1 MNKKNLIAGGIGV
14 VLAGLATTGLIGWQ
28 AEHRRAEALEM
39 QVAELQR
46 QEKRSAVDRSVS
58 AQMEEIAFEQKIIS
72 DEQREN
78 ALQQTRVANEMRERS
93 EIERHNALIAERNA
107 VASEK
112 KALEASALA
121 ESQRQI
127 AEHQRI
133 QAELAKSIADT
144 MSYIALARSL
154 GSLSSIQAQVGNTEL
169 ADLLAYSSY
178 HFANR
183 YQGDIFYPAIFQS
196 LMTASQS
203 MRSWPMH
210 NGSVMGWAYMSKND
224 DRMVTISTYGEIMM
238 HKKVGDVLQSQT
250 LLNDK
255 TYDFRDLFIEDNMIY
270 AISRS
275 GHLVII
281 DQDETRILPLPD
293 LDFPMKITIMDD
305 NSLLLVG
312 DRGIAIYDKQR
323 KMVVNTRELPFKL
336 TTVARY
342 DYLPLLFDDQGRQHL
357 VKNINELET
366 SDVPFQGKVTAFAS
380 SKNTKQRAYGMSDG
394 TIYLYNERNGK
405 ITKLE
410 GHLSRISKLK
420 MNGPSLYS
428 SSYDNSVRLWNTS
441 SEKIDPMTL
450 ISTNSW
456 IMDFSFDSSKQYAW
470 IGDYNGNLHEV
481 LLSVPMMVERI
492 SKKLKRNFTQ
502 EEWNYYIGENVT
514 FEKFKK

>member
-1 MNKKNLIAGGIGV
+1 M
-14 VLAGLATTGLIGWQ
+14 LAGLAATGLVGWQ
-28 AEHRRAEALEM
+28 AEHRRAEDLEK

-46 QEKRSAVDRSVS
+46 HEKRSAVDRSVS
-58 AQMEEIAFEQKIIS
+58 AQMEKIAFEQKIIS

-78 ALQQTRVANEMRERS
+78 AIQQTRVANEMRERS

-144 MSYIALARSL
+144 MSYVALARSL
-154 GSLSSIQAQVGNTEL
+154 GSLSSLQAQVGNTEL

-183 YQGDIFYPAIFQS
+183 YQGDIYYPAIFQS

-203 MRSWPMH
+203 MRSWPIH
-210 NGSVMGWAYMSKND
+210 NGSIRGWAYMSDND

-238 HKKVGDVLQSQT
+238 HKKVGEELQSQT
-250 LLNDK
+250 LLSDK
-255 TYDFRDLFIEDNMIY
+255 TFDFRDLFVVDNVIY

-275 GHLVII
+275 GHLVTI
-281 DQDETRILPLPD
+281 DQGETRILPLPD
-293 LDFPMKITIMDD
+293 LDFPMKITMMGDH
-305 NSLLLVG
+305 NLLLVG
-312 DRGIAIYDKQR
+312 EHGLALYDKQR
-323 KMVVNTRELPFKL
+323 GLVVNTRELPFKL
-336 TTVARY
+336 TTMALY
-342 DYLPLLFDDQGRQHL
+342 NNLPLLFDDQGRQHL
-357 VKNINELET
+357 VKSIHDLET
-366 SDVPFQGKVTAFAS
+366 SDVPFKGKVTAFAS
-380 SKNTKQRAYGMSDG
+380 SKNTRQRAYGMSDG

-405 ITKLE
+405 MTKLE

-420 MNGPSLYS
+420 INGSSLYS
-428 SSYDNSVRLWNTS
+428 SSYDNSVRLWNTN

-456 IMDFSFDSSKQYAW
+456 IMDLGFDSSKRYAW

-481 LLSVPMMVERI
+481 LLSVPEMVERI
-492 SKKLKRNFTQ
+492 NKKLKRNFTQ
-502 EEWNYYIGENVT
+502 EEWNYYIGNNVPY
-514 FEKFKK
+514 ESFKK

>member
-1 MNKKNLIAGGIGV
+1 MNKKNIIAGGIGV
-14 VLAGLATTGLIGWQ
+14 VLAGLAATGLIGWQ
-28 AEHRRAEALEM
+28 AEYQRAKALET

-46 QEKRSAVDRSVS
+46 QGKRSAIDRSVS

-78 ALQQTRVANEMRERS
+78 ALHQTRVANEMRERS
-93 EIERHNALIAERNA
+93 EIERQNALAAEQSA

-144 MSYIALARSL
+144 LSYVALARSL

-169 ADLLAYSSY
+169 GDLLAYSSY
-178 HFANR
+178 LFVNR
-183 YQGDIFYPAIFQS
+183 YHGDVHYPAIFQS
-196 LMTASQS
+196 LMTSSLS
-203 MRSWPMH
+203 MRSWPKH
-210 NGSVMGWAYMSKND
+210 NGALMALAYLSKD
-224 DRMVTISTYGEIMM
+224 DNRMVTVSTYGEIMI
-238 HKKVGDVLQSQT
+238 HKKVGEELQSQI
-250 LLNDK
+250 LWSDNN
-255 TYDFRDLFIEDNMIY
+255 YDFRDLYVDDDVVY

-275 GHLVII
+275 GHLIII
-281 DQDETRILPLPD
+281 DHGETKILPLPD
-293 LDFPMKITIMDD
+293 FDFPMKITEMDK

-312 DRGIAIYDKQR
+312 DHGIALYDKQR
-323 KMVVNTRELPFKL
+323 KLIVNTRELPFKL
-336 TTVARY
+336 TTVSRY

-357 VKNINELET
+357 VKSIYELET
-366 SDVPFQGKVTAFAS
+366 TDVPFKGKVTAFAS

-420 MNGPSLYS
+420 LNGSSLYS
-428 SSYDNSVRLWNTS
+428 SSYDNSVRLWNTE

-450 ISTNSW
+450 VSTNSW
-456 IMDFSFDSSKQYAW
+456 IMDFTFDSSKQYAW
-470 IGDYNGNLHEV
+470 IGDYNGNLYEV
-481 LLSVPMMVERI
+481 LLSAPMMVERI
-492 SKKLKRNFTQ
+492 SKKLKRDFTK
-502 EEWNYYIGENVT
+502 EEWNYYIGNKVPYES
-514 FEKFKK
+514 FMK

>member
-1 MNKKNLIAGGIGV
+1 MDKKTIITGGIGV
-14 VLAGLATTGLIGWQ
+14 VLAGLATTGMVGWQ
-28 AEHRRAEALEM
+28 AEHRRAEALET

-46 QEKRSAVDRSVS
+46 QEKRSAIDRSVS

-93 EIERHNALIAERNA
+93 EMERHNALIAEQNA

-121 ESQRQI
+121 ENQRQI

-144 MSYIALARSL
+144 MSYVALARSL

-203 MRSWPMH
+203 MRSWPKH
-210 NGSVMGWAYMSKND
+210 NGSVMGWAYMSQND
-224 DRMVTISTYGEIMM
+224 DRMVTISNYGEIMI
-238 HKKVGDVLQSQT
+238 HKKAGDVLQSQT
-250 LLNDK
+250 LLSDK
-255 TYDFRDLFIEDNMIY
+255 TYDFRDLFVEDNVIY
-270 AISRS
+270 AVSRT

-281 DQDETRILPLPD
+281 NHGETTILPLPD
-293 LDFPMKITIMDD
+293 LDFPMKITIMDE
-305 NSLLLVG
+305 NGLLLVG
-312 DRGIAIYDKQR
+312 NQGMALYDKRR
-323 KMVVNTRELPFKL
+323 KLIVNTRELPFKL
-336 TTVARY
+336 TAVARY
-342 DYLPLLFDDQGRQHL
+342 NNLPLLFDDQGRQHL

-366 SDVPFQGKVTAFAS
+366 SDVPFQGRVTAFAS

-420 MNGPSLYS
+420 INGSSLYS
-428 SSYDNSVRLWNTS
+428 SSYDKSVRLWNTS

-502 EEWNYYIGENVT
+502 EEWNYYIGENVP

>member
-1 MNKKNLIAGGIGV
+1 MNKKTLIAGGIGV
-14 VLAGLATTGLIGWQ
+14 VLAGLATTGLVGWQ
-28 AEHRRAEALEM
+28 AEHRRAEALET

-58 AQMEEIAFEQKIIS
+58 AQMEEIAFEQKVIS

-144 MSYIALARSL
+144 MSYVALARSL

-169 ADLLAYSSY
+169 ADLLAYASY
-178 HFANR
+178 YFANR

-196 LMTASQS
+196 LMTSSQS

-210 NGSVMGWAYMSKND
+210 NGSVTGWAYMSKND
-224 DRMVTISTYGEIMM
+224 DRMVTISTYGEIKI

-250 LLNDK
+250 LLSDK
-255 TYDFRDLFIEDNMIY
+255 TYDFRDLFVEDNVIY

-293 LDFPMKITIMDD
+293 LDFPMKMTIMD
-305 NSLLLVG
+305 NHSLLLVG
-312 DRGIAIYDKQR
+312 DHGIALYDKQR

-342 DYLPLLFDDQGRQHL
+342 DYLPLLFDDKGKQHL
-357 VKNINELET
+357 VKNIYELET

-481 LLSVPMMVERI
+481 LLSVPMMVERV

-502 EEWNYYIGENVT
+502 EEWNYYIGENVP
-514 FEKFKK
+514 FEEFKQ